1 MYKRQAFTG
10 TPFGNLLNTA
20 LAGDSAASVLTTSAN
35 IGRQHRTGINL
46 FANVNLTPKWQLG
59 GGGDFVYLSMT
70 NNSPNAALRASNSG
84 LVIGARV
91 FTNATLKNNWAVQ
104 GFAFMR
110 GRQVQLQGTQGGF
123 GMYSLGIRKEFGADR
138 RGGIGLAAEN
148 FFNFNGFKMRSEFNS
163 STFSQRSVNTMY
175 NLGFRL
181 TFNYRIGKM
190 SFQEPQRR
198 RARGCLLYTSPS
210 PRD

>member
-1 MYKRQAFTG
+1 
-10 TPFGNLLNTA
+10 
-20 LAGDSAASVLTTSAN
+20 
-35 IGRQHRTGINL
+35 
-46 FANVNLTPKWQLG
+46 
-59 GGGDFVYLSMT
+59 
-70 NNSPNAALRASNSG
+70 
-84 LVIGARV
+84 
-91 FTNATLKNNWAVQ
+91 
-104 GFAFMR
+104 
-110 GRQVQLQGTQGGF
+110 
-123 GMYSLGIRKEFGADR
+123 MYSLGIRKEFGADR

-198 RARGCLLYTSPS
+198 RARGISNDDVKQGEGGNDQQQGTTTTAPATTT
-210 PRD
+210 PRRNR